1 MNGNTDLRDRPVN
14 RRTALAATAIVVSS
28 AGCLSRL
35 PFIGGPEPEDTSESE
50 SDTGNDETDTP
61 DDHAEDDGDRDEF
74 SDVDG
79 EDLEDDDQNG
89 DEDEAQDDDEEE
101 AEEGQGDATLMAF
114 ENTQYGYTVEYPESW
129 RLDRDDLSAVE
140 AWHPDD
146 EAFLRVTAHV
156 AEEEL
161 DAEEVLGGFIAN
173 AEADLDD
180 VEEHNREDVEL
191 VSGHDATALSLWYD
205 AGGDEY
211 LSENV
216 VATIGRLTYHAEF
229 AVLEDVADEVT
240 EENVDEALGSFAV
253 VRAPSEAVTADE
265 LAERETFEAEEDYSI
280 EHPAGWVH
288 QEVGE
293 GHIQFDSSDV
303 GAGLSVR
310 LVDDSGYPLE
320 MWVENHLEDLEVNP
334 DTTVVDE
341 RETTIASGERA
352 VLLDVE
358 AENPELGEQIIAR
371 ELVTI
376 ADGLVAFVVTYAP
389 ALSFTNDVADE
400 ADGLVTSIAF

>member
-1 MNGNTDLRDRPVN
+1 MNGNTDLRDRPMN
-14 RRTALAATAIVVSS
+14 RRTALAATAIAVSS

-35 PFIGGPEPEDTSESE
+35 PFIGGPDTEDTSENE
-50 SDTGNDETDTP
+50 SDTGNEETDTP

-89 DEDEAQDDDEEE
+89 DEDEAQDDGKEE
-101 AEEGQGDATLMAF
+101 AEEGQGDATLTAF
-114 ENTQYGYTVEYPESW
+114 KNTQYGYAIEYPESW
-129 RLDRDDLSAVE
+129 RLDRDDLGAVE

-161 DAEEVLGGFIAN
+161 DAEEVLEGFIAN

-180 VEEHNREDVEL
+180 VEEHDRKDVEL
-191 VSGHDATALSLWYD
+191 VSGHDATTLSLWYD
-205 AGGDEY
+205 AGGNEY

-216 VATIGRLTYHAEF
+216 VATIGRLTYHAEI

-240 EENVDEALGSFAV
+240 KENVDEALGSFAV

-265 LAERETFEAEEDYSI
+265 LAERGTFEAEEGYSI
-280 EHPAGWVH
+280 EHPTGWEH

-293 GHIQFDSSDV
+293 GHIQFDSPDV

-310 LVDDSGYPLE
+310 LVDDSDYPLE
-320 MWVENHLEDLEVNP
+320 MWADNHLEDLEVNP
-334 DTTVVDE
+334 DATLVDE
-341 RETTIASGERA
+341 RETTIASGEEA

-358 AENPELGEQIIAR
+358 AENPEEGQQVIAR
-371 ELVTI
+371 ELVT
-376 ADGLVAFVVTYAP
+376 AANGFVAFVVLHIP
-389 ALSFTNDVADE
+389 ALSFTGEVADE
-400 ADGLVTSIAF
+400 ADNLVASIEF